1 MSEYSILWIFYEE
14 ILLFPDEDGNS
25 EFRIRKSA
33 ASRRLAR
40 LKNIA
45 ANNPENTFSTDRS
58 DIHPKREP
66 VATKSNGKTGRPKA
80 ATVSDSDSEGDAHS
94 EERLE
99 VNLSICYIIFCHLF
113 TK

>member
-1 MSEYSILWIFYEE
+1 MALNLYEPLLE
-14 ILLFPDEDGNS
+14 ILFCCLDEDGTS

-45 ANNPENTFSTDRS
+45 ANNPENTVSSDRS
-58 DIHPKREP
+58 ERQIKRETDAA
-66 VATKSNGKTGRPKA
+66 VTATKSNGRSGRPNA
-80 ATVSDSDSEGDAHS
+80 VCVSDSDSEGDHS

-99 VNLSICYIIFCHLF
+99 VNSSFD
-113 TK
+113 